1 MRLKIAH
8 GTYPFDPVA
17 RPLRTKNNCKGAKAH
32 GEFMTKE
39 NAIASHDE
47 WTSARVELLQKE
59 KEFLRLRDELSRQ
72 VRSLPWEQVEKTY
85 AFVGPDGTV
94 GLADL
99 FGSKSQLIIYHF
111 MFDKGWAEGCPS
123 CSIITDSLNPTA
135 VHLRAR
141 DVAIALVSRAPI
153 EKLQAFK
160 KRMGW
165 KLDWVSSLG
174 TDFNQDFQACTD
186 AVTDD
191 GKYYYNYEMMSRYPQ
206 GEQPGLSVFK
216 KDSEGRVYHT
226 YSTYA
231 RGLEAFV
238 GTYSLLNVVPKGRD
252 EDALDWGM
260 AWVRRRDEYEEE
272 QGEA

>member
-1 MRLKIAH
+1 M
-8 GTYPFDPVA
+8 
-17 RPLRTKNNCKGAKAH
+17 
-32 GEFMTKE
+32 
-39 NAIASHDE
+39 
-47 WTSARVELLQKE
+47 
-59 KEFLRLRDELSRQ
+59 
-72 VRSLPWEQVEKTY
+72 
-85 AFVGPDGTV
+85 
-94 GLADL
+94 
-99 FGSKSQLIIYHF
+99 
-111 MFDKGWAEGCPS
+111 
-123 CSIITDSLNPTA
+123 
-135 VHLRAR
+135 
-141 DVAIALVSRAPI
+141 
-153 EKLQAFK
+153 
-160 KRMGW
+160 
-165 KLDWVSSLG
+165 
-174 TDFNQDFQACTD
+174 D